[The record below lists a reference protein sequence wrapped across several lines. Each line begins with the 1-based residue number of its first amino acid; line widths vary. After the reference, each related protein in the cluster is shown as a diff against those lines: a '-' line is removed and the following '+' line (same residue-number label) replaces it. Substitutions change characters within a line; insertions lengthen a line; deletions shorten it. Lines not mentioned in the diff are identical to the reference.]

1 MLTAAAVVF
10 FSYTGFEAVAN
21 PPEETERPSRDIP
34 LGLLGTLGLATALY
48 IGVSFVLVGMV
59 DYRDIDPGAPIADAF
74 DQVGLGWAS
83 SLVSIAAV
91 AGLTSVI
98 LVDLITMT
106 RIGFAMGRDGLL
118 PQSVA
123 RVSPRTGTPVRMTLL
138 FAALVLVMA
147 AFVPLEEL
155 ANLVSIGTL
164 FAFLL
169 VSAAVPVL
177 RRTRPTPSS
186 APSGCRSP
194 RRPGPVGPGLPLP
207 HVSNLSLET
216 WLRFLVWLLLGLVV
230 YAVYGYRHS
239 PAPPRGPPPP
249 RRGDRSTVHDNPMS
263 GYPSSRDLGAAER
276 PGP

>member
-1 MLTAAAVVF
+1 VFGIGGVLTAAAVVF
-10 FSYTGFEAVAN
+10 FSYTGFVAVAYLS
-21 PPEETERPSRDIP
+21 EETRRPGRDLP

-59 DYRDIDPGAPIADAF
+59 NYADIDPGAPIADAF

-83 SLVSIAAV
+83 ALVSLAAV

-118 PQSVA
+118 PPTVA
-123 RVSPRTGTPVRMTLL
+123 KVSPRTGTPVRMTLL
-138 FAALVLVMA
+138 FAGLVFVMA
-147 AFVPLEEL
+147 TLVPLEEL

-164 FAFLL
+164 FAFVL

-177 RRTRPTPSS
+177 RRTRPELTRPFRV
-186 APSGCRSP
+186 PFSP
-194 RRPGPVGPGLPLP
+194 VVPVLSVLACLYLMA
-207 HVSNLSLET
+207 NLSIET
-216 WLRFLVWLLLGLVV
+216 WIRFLVWLALGLVV

-239 PAPPRGPPPP
+239 RMRGRAAVADLPRP
-249 RRGDRSTVHDNPMS
+249 
-263 GYPSSRDLGAAER
+263 
-276 PGP
+276 